1 MTAFPAR
8 QLETTLINPDVF
20 LETDTGRIWMPERN
34 VQAWQCA
41 FAALQRLLSTAP
53 GAATI
58 VVCGL
63 QGAGKSTWVATQLPQ
78 SKKVYFNAALPGA
91 KHRQPIID
99 IARSA
104 DAMLEAVRTR
114 VSLDTTLAQNALRA
128 PDKKVPKKSILS
140 VHSLL
145 EPPTI
150 KEGFGSVRIIDV
162 ANPSDRGTKCRA
174 GRAMAG
180 GI

>member
-8 QLETTLINPDVF
+8 QLENTVINPDVF
-20 LETDTGRIWMPERN
+20 LETDTGRIWTPERN

-41 FAALQRLLSTAP
+41 FAALQRLLSTTP
-53 GAATI
+53 DATVI

-63 QGAGKSTWVATQLPQ
+63 QGAGKSTWIATQLPQ
-78 SKKVYFNAALPGA
+78 RKKVYFDAALPGA
-91 KHRQPIID
+91 RHRQPIID

-104 DAMLEAVRTR
+104 DAVLEAVWIR
-114 VSLDTTLAQNALRA
+114 VSLDTALAQNALRA
-128 PDKKVPKKSILS
+128 PDKQVPEKSIRS
-140 VHSLL
+140 VHNLF

-150 KEGFGSVRIIDV
+150 KEGFESVRIIDV
-162 ANPSDRGTKCRA
+162 ANPSDHGTKYHA

>member
-1 MTAFPAR
+1 M
-8 QLETTLINPDVF
+8 
-20 LETDTGRIWMPERN
+20 
-34 VQAWQCA
+34 
-41 FAALQRLLSTAP
+41 
-53 GAATI
+53 I

-63 QGAGKSTWVATQLPQ
+63 QGVGKSTWIATQRPQ
-78 SKKVYFNAALPGA
+78 
-91 KHRQPIID
+91 R
-99 IARSA
+99 
-104 DAMLEAVRTR
+104 
-114 VSLDTTLAQNALRA
+114 
-128 PDKKVPKKSILS
+128 KKVPEKSILS

-162 ANPSDRGTKCRA
+162 ANPSDHGTKYHA